1 VTRQNGFSLLEVAVA
16 TGLLGVAMV
25 GILGSIGSSVTAVGT
40 AREYD
45 TAALIARSRMNEL
58 LTARPLPL
66 GTTMGDRYSDGSGWE
81 AIARPTEG
89 FGPDGSG
96 RQLVRISLAVWWDSG
111 GDRKEIHLEGYR
123 RPEGRQ

>member
-1 VTRQNGFSLLEVAVA
+1 MTRRNGFSLLEAVVA

-25 GILGSIGSSVTAVGT
+25 GILGSIGSSVTAVGA

-45 TAALIARSRMNEL
+45 TAALTARSRMNEL

-66 GTTMGDRYSDGSGWE
+66 GTTMGDRYPDGSGWE
-81 AIARPTEG
+81 AIARPME
-89 FGPDGSG
+89 GSG
-96 RQLVRISLAVWWDSG
+96 RSDSGPQLVRVSLAVWWHSG
-111 GDRKEIHLEGYR
+111 GDRKEIRLEGYR